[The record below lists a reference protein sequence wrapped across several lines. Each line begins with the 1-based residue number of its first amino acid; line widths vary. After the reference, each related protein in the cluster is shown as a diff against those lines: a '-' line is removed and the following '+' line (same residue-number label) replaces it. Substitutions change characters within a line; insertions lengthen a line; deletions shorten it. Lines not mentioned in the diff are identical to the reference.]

1 MRFSAGSAIGWQPAP
16 PGKPGRL
23 PGAPAGTQFPMDQ
36 AEPLFTYI
44 IIGLT
49 IVSSA
54 AGCRDPAWRDRLIF
68 APERILGRRE
78 GYRLV
83 TSAFLHADW
92 QHLALN
98 LLSFYSFGTSL
109 EVSYGPGLLL
119 LLYFASIIGGSLL
132 SLFLHRHHE
141 YRAYGAS
148 GGVSGIIFAHIFLLP
163 GGVGFPFFPL
173 VVPGW
178 LYAIFFLLLSDYA
191 LRRGR
196 DNIGHDAHLGGAMAG
211 LWVAGATHPEL
222 VGARPY
228 LFVGV
233 SGLALM
239 LLFLLLRQPVI
250 LPGHWFSNL
259 LPRRRRPRSAI
270 EEMRQVNTILE
281 KISRSGIHSLSAA
294 EKRLLREASQKQ
306 NRPSRDPD

>member
-1 MRFSAGSAIGWQPAP
+1 
-16 PGKPGRL
+16 
-23 PGAPAGTQFPMDQ
+23 MDQ
-36 AEPLFTYI
+36 TEPLFTYV

-54 AGCRDPAWRDRLIF
+54 TGFRDPVWRDRFIF
-68 APERILGRRE
+68 APERILARQE

-109 EVSYGPGLLL
+109 ESFYGPGLLL
-119 LLYFASIIGGSLL
+119 LLYLASIIGGSLL

-173 VVPGW
+173 IVPGW
-178 LYAIFFLLLSDYA
+178 LYAIGFLLISDYA

-211 LWVAGATHPEL
+211 LWVAAAAHPDA
-222 VGARPY
+222 VVARPY
-228 LFVGV
+228 FFAGV
-233 SGLALM
+233 SGLALA

-250 LPGHWFSNL
+250 LPGHWFSHW

-281 KISRSGIHSLSAA
+281 KISRSGIHSLTTA
-294 EKRLLREASQKQ
+294 EKRLLREASQKH
-306 NRPSRDPD
+306 NRPPRNPD